1 MRSRDSGW
9 RRAVAALDYL
19 RWRRIKPLLR
29 DQWGLL
35 ALVAI
40 VVAVGLALIP
50 SSFGRLPDLGLSAST
65 RADLGA
71 GLVGGAVV
79 GLVFAIGSGAQQR
92 SMREHRVRTAK
103 SKLAAETD
111 AILRTLLG
119 GASLALSE
127 AHRNAQY
134 PRALLTST
142 AEARWTEGAVQV
154 VCLRSGFLNAV
165 MRPTTSVEDARI
177 YLAALDLVTHIWD
190 GLVPPAERVLDRGVP
205 AIELEVGRGLD
216 AARRGL
222 EVREEEG
229 LTDHQLETLV
239 KVLSSMAEAI
249 PPGRSASAAAAR
261 LISAWHGET
270 ITAWGAL
277 TGASPAGYTRDD
289 PWIEHPDLAEYW
301 MDIAASHLAAS
312 GDPSYLLPSEPME
325 SIPFGISIDVVA
337 LTEPWTD
344 SAGGDQFPK

>member
-1 MRSRDSGW
+1 
-9 RRAVAALDYL
+9 VAARDYL

-29 DQWGLL
+29 DQRGLL
-35 ALVAI
+35 ALVAM

-50 SSFGRLPDLGLSAST
+50 SSVGLLPDLGLSAST

-79 GLVFAIGSGAQQR
+79 GLVFAVGAVTQQR
-92 SMREHRVRTAK
+92 SMRELRVRTAK
-103 SKLAAETD
+103 SALAAEID

-119 GASLALSE
+119 EASLALSE
-127 AHRNAQY
+127 AYRDAQY
-134 PRALLTST
+134 PLALLMST
-142 AEARWTEGAVQV
+142 ADPRWTEGAVQV

-165 MRPTTSVEDARI
+165 MRPTRSVEDARI

-190 GLVPPAERVLDRGVP
+190 GLVPPAERMLDRGVP

-229 LTDHQLETLV
+229 LSDRQLETLA

-249 PPGRSASAAAAR
+249 PPGRSVSAAATR
-261 LISAWHGET
+261 LISAWHEET

-277 TGASPAGYTRDD
+277 TSASPTGYARDD
-289 PWIEHPDLAEYW
+289 PWIEHPDLIEHW

-312 GDPSYLLPSEPME
+312 GDPSHLLPSEPME
-325 SIPFGISIDVVA
+325 SIPFSISIDAVA
-337 LTEPWTD
+337 LTQPWTD
-344 SAGGDQFPK
+344 PEGGDEFPL